1 MQTIL
6 QSINSKSGKLKCH
19 THIHHIHPTLMAIHH
34 GLHHTLMATH
44 HGLHRTPTDMLHR
57 AHIAD
62 IGNTN
67 LIYNIKNI

>member
-1 MQTIL
+1 
-6 QSINSKSGKLKCH
+6 
-19 THIHHIHPTLMAIHH
+19 MAIHH